1 MGARLSKFCLS
12 GHIQSFHGAL
22 IEDQSGEESDHL
34 SQEGEKFYSDF
45 YVYKDIVNVN
55 TDSDWS
61 DH

>member
-1 MGARLSKFCLS
+1 MGARLSKFSLS

-45 YVYKDIVNVN
+45 YVYKDIVNVSS
-55 TDSDWS
+55 DSE
-61 DH
+61 